1 MTFVIGGNRNVN
13 DTASIPAGITLNA
26 TTSVKIADANED
38 RMFFR
43 VDNDSNMNDVWV
55 KLQAAS
61 VDDDQ
66 KGIFL
71 QDFPTGTVTAWEM
84 PPDNIYTG
92 EISAIADSGNP
103 EVFVTEY

>member
-1 MTFVIGGNRNVN
+1 MIQLIGRNVN
-13 DTASIPAGITLNA
+13 TNDTTLVPDGIVLNA
-26 TTSVKIADANED
+26 TTSVKIADANPD
-38 RMFFR
+38 RIFFR
-43 VDNDSNMNDVWV
+43 VDNNFNNMAVWV

-71 QDFPTGTVTAWEM
+71 QALALRGFTIWEM

-92 EISAIADSGNP
+92 EISAIADAGNP